1 MRVLI
6 VNTDYPGFLRWLY
19 REHAGLEQLSY
30 AEQLS
35 VRYDSLFGV
44 ADFYSRNLR
53 KLGIEAQDIFV
64 NNEPLQG
71 AWVREHQA
79 GNSALGE
86 PPNPKRSLIQGMRSL
101 AAHTP
106 LRYLKP
112 VLKPFLGNGTSGQR
126 SSWQER
132 VLAAQIQHYRP
143 DVVLNQDLCW
153 TDGRFWL
160 EMKPQIRLL
169 AGQIASPVPEGQD
182 FRAYDAVLSSLPN
195 IVESFRRRGMR
206 SHLHRLAFEPK
217 VLDALPRQ
225 GTVTQDAEVSFVG
238 SLTGD
243 HEARLRLLE
252 SLSKH
257 TDLTIWG
264 RGAESLPVSSPLHRR
279 WRGEV
284 WGIEMYKALR
294 RSHITLNHH
303 IDVAE
308 GYANNMRLFEAT
320 GVGTFLLTDWKANLR
335 DMFEPGKELVA
346 YRSPEECAELIQY
359 YLAHDKEREAI
370 ARAGQ
375 ERTCREHTYANRMKE
390 LADLVRRYL

>member
-30 AEQLS
+30 AEQLNT
-35 VRYDSLFGV
+35 RYESLFGV
-44 ADFYSRNLR
+44 ADFYSSNLR
-53 KLGIEAQDIFV
+53 KLGIDAQDIFV
-64 NNEPLQG
+64 NNEHLQA
-71 AWVREHQA
+71 AWVREHQV
-79 GNSALGE
+79 GDSALGV

-112 VLKPFLGNGTSGQR
+112 VLKPFLVSGTSGQI

-153 TDGRFWL
+153 TDGQFWL

-169 AGQIASPVPEGQD
+169 VGQIASPVPEDQD
-182 FRAYDAVLSSLPN
+182 FRAYDSVLSSLPN
-195 IVESFRRRGMR
+195 IVERFQRRGMR
-206 SHLHRLAFEPK
+206 SHLHRLAFEPR
-217 VLDALPRQ
+217 VLDALSRK
-225 GTVTQDAEVSFVG
+225 GNVAQDVEVSFVG

-252 SLSKH
+252 SLSRR

-264 RGAESLPVSSPLHRR
+264 RGAESLPASSLLHRR
-279 WRGEV
+279 WCGEV
-284 WGIEMYKALR
+284 WGIEMYKVLR
-294 RSHITLNHH
+294 RSRITLNHH

-308 GYANNMRLFEAT
+308 GFANNMRLFEAT
-320 GVGTFLLTDWKANLR
+320 GVGTFLLTDWKANLQ
-335 DMFEPGKELVA
+335 DMFEPGKELVC
-346 YRSPEECAELIQY
+346 YRSPEECSELIQY
-359 YLAHDKEREAI
+359 YLAHAEERDAI

-390 LADLVRRYL
+390 LVDVVRRYL